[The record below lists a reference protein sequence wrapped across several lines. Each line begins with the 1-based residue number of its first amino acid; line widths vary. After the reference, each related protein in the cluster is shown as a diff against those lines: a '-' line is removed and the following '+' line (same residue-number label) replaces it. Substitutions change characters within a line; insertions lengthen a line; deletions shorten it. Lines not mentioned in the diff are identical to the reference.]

1 MLITSTVE
9 PLNIKLKVSTIL
21 KVLNF
26 LILHLLCIVN
36 SSERRRQSNTI
47 KFVDFKFSTIVIF
60 PVVMI

>member
-9 PLNIKLKVSTIL
+9 PINIKLKGSTIL